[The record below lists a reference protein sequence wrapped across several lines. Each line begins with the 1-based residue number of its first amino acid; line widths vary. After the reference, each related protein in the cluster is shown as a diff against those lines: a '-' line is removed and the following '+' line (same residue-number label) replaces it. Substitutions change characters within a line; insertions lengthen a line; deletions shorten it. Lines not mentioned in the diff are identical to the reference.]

1 MHMIKPPVQ
10 RHSHRRHRLL
20 RSLGHQFKKKIF
32 LLFLSMTL
40 STTSFVFFALCE
52 KQREC
57 KCDMATVM
65 TTNLYNVA
73 RHSPHP
79 IIFVCGSWSSLIES
93 LIESAKEEEESM
105 RRRS

>member
-20 RSLGHQFKKKIF
+20 RSLGHQF
-32 LLFLSMTL
+32 
-40 STTSFVFFALCE
+40 SFGFFALCE